1 MKCIDEK
8 YRYISETVKYTC
20 IVRLHEIRSLF
31 SILWLS
37 KKPIKIYSGFRSY
50 RTLLTL
56 TFSNSLR
63 TDIGLHIY
71 YNLRSSKCINL
82 SILHPVSACW
92 VNSISQRAKSMRP
105 DIGRVSSRNFY
116 LRIKCRT
123 LFFVCE
129 QITTT
134 RKMLYNLNTNWKC
147 VYIHRKLSLSEA

>member
-20 IVRLHEIRSLF
+20 IVRLHEIQSLF
-31 SILWLS
+31 SILWQS

-82 SILHPVSACW
+82 SILHPVSVCW
-92 VNSISQRAKSMRP
+92 ENIYQSEGQKHEARYW
-105 DIGRVSSRNFY
+105 SSFVEEFLSTNQMQNFIFRLWTNY
-116 LRIKCRT
+116 NNKKKCCT
-123 LFFVCE
+123 
-129 QITTT
+129 I
-134 RKMLYNLNTNWKC
+134 
-147 VYIHRKLSLSEA
+147 